1 MTTRRTPLMDISN
14 NDVTSSPAAT
24 GGRRKSGRAV
34 KAPEKF
40 VPDAPSSQAAPTS
53 AKRKRGEEEV
63 ENDASDIEDEA
74 EASDATLESADE
86 EELRETRKRAKTTKK
101 PAAKKAKVN
110 GTAPLEDAP
119 AVKLPNRPKK
129 IKKVVINDDSAD
141 GLYAEVFTSGDSLED
156 VASIW
161 LGRFKEENVT
171 AMAELVNFILKC
183 AGCTIQITA
192 DDINDEDNVEN
203 KLGDIQE
210 EYQAQNIT
218 DYPLISK
225 ARTNHAFRTSLISF
239 FECLIKAI
247 HESGLMYG
255 ETAIIEAMHLWLAT
269 MSSST
274 SRPFRHTATLIS
286 LTVTNSLCTVV
297 KNEIETAAKALRQL
311 DGEKKKKS
319 VNKARLAD
327 FQNKVTTNEQHKEMV
342 EVLIKDFFDTV
353 YVHRYRDID
362 PKIRVECV
370 EALGNWI
377 LELPGMFLDGEYLRY
392 MGWMLSDTHVTM
404 RQEVLKQLTKI
415 MKKNGNEGNLG
426 GMHHFIER
434 FRPRMVEIAARD
446 AEPVVR
452 ASAVELIDMIREVG
466 MLEPDDIDVIGKLI
480 FDTEPMVR
488 KALVG
493 FFAANIKDLYE
504 SKVEDLGGDESLED
518 FLTVEDE
525 DNYDTP
531 RAGWIKLKCLAEIL
545 LSYDLEDQD
554 EMPSQIDAVDYLD
567 VSGNDSRFTLA
578 ALALYEKVVELKEW
592 EMLAGYLLFDHSSRS
607 QGTDTDTE
615 VALKESF
622 KPSEQE
628 ELVLLEI
635 LNAVVKLSLSQS
647 EDSQK
652 AKKRGGRIETSETRE
667 IMARHLASLI
677 PRLLK
682 KFGADPKTATVVL
695 RLEHVLNLGVFQE
708 LRQDSTAYAKL
719 LDEISTQFSS
729 HADKGVLSEAGAA
742 LLHARGFEELE
753 EVTETKVQGL
763 WENTINALRK
773 ISKAGEMAVRGGL
786 KNKVLTDL
794 SHTLAR
800 LEQLASISNCV
811 EPLETS
817 SDNDGRLPINILLD
831 IVARGVYEDL
841 NDESLDTL
849 EDDISISAMRSAMFY
864 FMWKVRDLIAT
875 IKSGD
880 DIPDIEIDHLREW
893 QDLLTANLTASFS
906 SRSSLDPVRLLGAGT
921 LLDMHVL
928 FSTLIPKTNA
938 KGKSAQVQNPE
949 TIAYLQSL
957 VKEVAPEV
965 QKELMLI
972 FDALEKQYAKR
983 SKKKLAD
990 PSEDEEPEDL
1000 DSESEDEDFEAATD
1014 SERQSDMLKAEKQ
1027 LCELTGKLVL
1037 AIIAKVI
1044 DASGPLKGKLRSR
1057 MVRNQQRLGA
1067 NFRQVLTYLDDPKPK
1082 GKKSHKS
1089 KAQQA
1094 ADAAKK
1100 AVKEKSALVVEE
1112 ESDDDPFADDEPEE
1126 GTAEDLRRR
1135 ELVEDDEPLSP
1146 EENGETADVVEEEEE
1161 DDDDVMGD

>member
-1 MTTRRTPLMDISN
+1 
-14 NDVTSSPAAT
+14 
-24 GGRRKSGRAV
+24 
-34 KAPEKF
+34 
-40 VPDAPSSQAAPTS
+40 
-53 AKRKRGEEEV
+53 
-63 ENDASDIEDEA
+63 
-74 EASDATLESADE
+74 
-86 EELRETRKRAKTTKK
+86 
-101 PAAKKAKVN
+101 
-110 GTAPLEDAP
+110 
-119 AVKLPNRPKK
+119 
-129 IKKVVINDDSAD
+129 
-141 GLYAEVFTSGDSLED
+141 
-156 VASIW
+156 
-161 LGRFKEENVT
+161 
-171 AMAELVNFILKC
+171 
-183 AGCTIQITA
+183 
-192 DDINDEDNVEN
+192 
-203 KLGDIQE
+203 
-210 EYQAQNIT
+210 
-218 DYPLISK
+218 
-225 ARTNHAFRTSLISF
+225 
-239 FECLIKAI
+239 
-247 HESGLMYG
+247 MYG
-255 ETAIIEAMHLWLAT
+255 ESAIIEAIHLWLAT

-274 SRPFRHTATLIS
+274 SRPFRHTATLIA
-286 LTVTNSLCTVV
+286 LTVTSSLCTVV
-297 KNEIETAAKALRQL
+297 KNEVETAAKALRQL

-319 VNKARLAD
+319 ANKARLAD
-327 FQNKVTTNEQHKEMV
+327 FQNRVTANEQHKEAV
-342 EVLIKDFFDTV
+342 GILIKDFFDTV
-353 YVHRYRDID
+353 YVHRYRDVD

-377 LELPGMFLDGEYLRY
+377 LELPDTFLDGEYLRY

-404 RQEVLKQLTKI
+404 RQEVLKQLEKI
-415 MKKNGNEGNLG
+415 MKNGNDGNLG
-426 GMHHFIER
+426 RMHHFIER

-446 AEPVVR
+446 AEPTVR
-452 ASAVELIDMIREVG
+452 ASAVELIDKIREVG

-480 FDTEPMVR
+480 FDAEPMVR

-504 SKVEDLGGDESLED
+504 SKVEELGGEEPLED
-518 FLTVEDE
+518 FLAVEDE

-531 RAGWIKLKCLAEIL
+531 RAGWIRLKCLAEIL

-554 EMPSQIDAVDYLD
+554 EMPSQIDAVDFLD

-578 ALALYEKVVELKEW
+578 AQALYEKVPELKEW

-607 QGTDTDTE
+607 RGTDTE
-615 VALKESF
+615 LALKESF
-622 KPSEQE
+622 KPSEKE

-635 LNAVVKLSLSQS
+635 LNAVVKINLTQP

-652 AKKRGGRIETSETRE
+652 AKKRGGRIEISEARE
-667 IMARHLASLI
+667 TIARHLAGLI

-682 KFGADPKTATVVL
+682 KFGADAKTATIVL

-729 HADKGVLSEAGAA
+729 HADKGVLSEAGAS
-742 LLHARGFEELE
+742 LLHARSFEELE

-763 WENTINALRK
+763 WENTTNALRK
-773 ISKAGEMAVRGGL
+773 ISKAGEMVVRGGL

-811 EPLETS
+811 EPLEAS
-817 SDNDGRLPINILLD
+817 SGNDGPLPINILLE

-841 NDESLDTL
+841 HDQDLDTL
-849 EDDISISAMRSAMFY
+849 EDDIAISAMRSAMFY
-864 FMWKVRDLIAT
+864 FMWKARDLTEA
-875 IKSGD
+875 IKSGE
-880 DIPDIEIDHLREW
+880 DIPDLEIDHLKEW
-893 QDLLTANLTASFS
+893 QDLLNANLTASFS
-906 SRSSLDPVRLLGAGT
+906 SRGSLDPVRLLGAGT
-921 LLDMHVL
+921 LIDMHVL

-938 KGKSAQVQNPE
+938 KGKAQTQNPE
-949 TIAYLQSL
+949 TIAYLQTL
-957 VKEVAPEV
+957 VREVEPEV
-965 QKELMLI
+965 QKELTLI

-1000 DSESEDEDFEAATD
+1000 DSEPEDEEDEAATD

-1044 DASGPLKGKLRSR
+1044 DASGPLKGKLKSR
-1057 MVRNQQRLGA
+1057 IIRNQQRLGP

-1082 GKKSHKS
+1082 AKKSHKS

-1100 AVKEKSALVVEE
+1100 AAKEKGARVVEE

-1146 EENGETADVVEEEEE
+1146 EENGEAPVIVEEDE
-1161 DDDDVMGD
+1161 DDVMGD